1 MTNFAVF
8 QSPSKYRFLGSL
20 TALMAS
26 IVICSCFLMLAAA
39 SLVLGQEVKQTHV
52 DVIFEFETTDGTK
65 LEAKLSLPAGRTG
78 RMPVVFYLH
87 GAGPRTYNHMLPYRN
102 RAGKLQYESYY
113 EMHARELARRGI
125 AFCRM
130 NKRGCYVK
138 NTAPFKHINLAEFGK
153 ATMDVQLADY
163 VSCLEALC
171 KRQDI
176 DPRRIALWGSSEGT
190 RLGPLL
196 AARRPAGIKGLV
208 LAAYSADNAKD
219 TLVWQNSKGPFR
231 NVQALFDE
239 ARDGK
244 LTKKEWDAILKTRP
258 KSKAILAFDSIAG
271 DDNEMTEDD
280 FEPILKPRIDAILEA
295 VDQGNDELLQKVL
308 LGLSAAYF
316 KSWWNAE
323 HNSENLL
330 KLDVP
335 IAILHG
341 QLDGTC
347 RVEGVSE
354 TQAAFAKAGK
364 NNLTVHIYPMLD
376 HNLGWTR
383 KAAATGGSKPFR
395 DAFAF
400 AATILSVDE

>member
-1 MTNFAVF
+1 MKTSAVL
-8 QSPSKYRFLGSL
+8 QSSPKYRFLGRL
-20 TALMAS
+20 AALMTS
-26 IVICSCFLMLAAA
+26 KVIRSCFLLLAAA
-39 SLVLGQEVKQTHV
+39 SVVYGQEVKQAHD
-52 DVIFEFETTDGTK
+52 DVIFGFETTDGAK

-87 GAGPRTYNHMLPYRN
+87 GAGPSTYNKMVPYRDG
-102 RAGKLQYESYY
+102 AGKLQYESYY
-113 EMHARELARRGI
+113 ELHARELARRGI

-138 NTAPFKHINLAEFGK
+138 KTAPFKHINLAEFGK

-163 VSCLEALC
+163 MSCLETLC
-171 KRQDI
+171 KRQEI
-176 DPRRIALWGSSEGT
+176 DPRRIVLWGSSEGT

-196 AARRPAGIKGLV
+196 AVRRPVGIRGLV
-208 LAAYSADNAKD
+208 LSAYAADNAKD
-219 TLVWQNSKGPFR
+219 TLVWQNSEGPFR
-231 NVQALFDE
+231 NVQTLFDE

-244 LTKKEWDAILKTRP
+244 LTKKEWDAILKIRP
-258 KSKAILAFDSIAG
+258 KSEALLPFDSIAG
-271 DDNEMTEDD
+271 DDNEMTADD
-280 FEPILKPRIDAILEA
+280 FERVLKPRIDALLEA
-295 VDQGNDELLQKVL
+295 VDQGNDELLQKAL

-316 KSWWNAE
+316 KSWWDAE

-330 KLDVP
+330 KLAVP

-347 RVEGVSE
+347 RVEGVNE
-354 TQAAFAKAGK
+354 TEAAFAKAGK
-364 NNLTVHIYPMLD
+364 KNLTVYVYPMLD

-383 KAAATGGSKPFR
+383 ETAAMGGSKPFR

-400 AATILSVDE
+400 ATTILSVDE